1 MEGRV
6 ALVTG
11 GSRGIGLSCG
21 RELAG
26 RGASVVLGYAGDCT
40 AAQRAVEELR
50 ETGATC
56 HAYRADVADS
66 TAVDAMLRWIK
77 RELGQLDVLVAS
89 AGITGDG
96 LLAVMGDERWTRV
109 VDTNHSGTF
118 FSLRAA
124 ARVMISQRSGSIVT
138 LASVSALRGTAGQAN
153 YAATKAGI
161 ISMTRV
167 LAAELAGHGV
177 RANVVAPG
185 YVDTDMTRALP
196 ADKLAGVLERIP
208 LGRLGRPDEVA
219 AMVGF
224 LASDSASYIT
234 GGVFVVDGGLVL

>member
-1 MEGRV
+1 
-6 ALVTG
+6 
-11 GSRGIGLSCG
+11 
-21 RELAG
+21 
-26 RGASVVLGYAGDCT
+26 
-40 AAQRAVEELR
+40 
-50 ETGATC
+50 
-56 HAYRADVADS
+56 
-66 TAVDAMLRWIK
+66 
-77 RELGQLDVLVAS
+77 
-89 AGITGDG
+89 
-96 LLAVMGDERWTRV
+96 
-109 VDTNHSGTF
+109 
-118 FSLRAA
+118 
-124 ARVMISQRSGSIVT
+124 MISQRSGSIVT

-167 LAAELAGHGV
+167 LAAELAGYGV